1 VTNQVVTG
9 DPGTEESVQFSGDRL
24 TAGVGNTG
32 IVSGS
37 PPSDYAAALNGQEG
51 YVDTFRVEDP
61 DAFARTAFIEALQRA
76 GVKVDSASPVA
87 NPTNLLPDEIP
98 LGTEVARYTSA
109 PYDQVA
115 KLVLKVGL
123 EQGEHTVKGA
133 LAAERRVLT
142 QEFDID
148 PSLFNFPTNG
158 SGSPDSQAAP
168 RALAQWLAIVRKD
181 EVGATFQQALPI
193 LGVDGSLSG
202 TGKKL
207 PGRGRIFAKTG
218 TTVGPG
224 TDGKPHLVAQCL
236 AGYIE
241 TQAGRR
247 VAYALMVNN
256 AGPLKQLIDV
266 TEVFEDQAVISNAIF
281 EAL

>member
-1 VTNQVVTG
+1 MAREGREVGEELNLDLRPHRRRVVR
-9 DPGTEESVQFSGDRL
+9 PQ
-24 TAGVGNTG
+24 A
-32 IVSGS
+32 
-37 PPSDYAAALNGQEG
+37 
-51 YVDTFRVEDP
+51 
-61 DAFARTAFIEALQRA
+61 
-76 GVKVDSASPVA
+76 
-87 NPTNLLPDEIP
+87 
-98 LGTEVARYTSA
+98 
-109 PYDQVA
+109 
-115 KLVLKVGL
+115 VGL
-123 EQGEHTVKGA
+123 T
-133 LAAERRVLT
+133 LRVGKR
-142 QEFDID
+142 QRQ
-148 PSLFNFPTNG
+148 PR
-158 SGSPDSQAAP
+158 AAP